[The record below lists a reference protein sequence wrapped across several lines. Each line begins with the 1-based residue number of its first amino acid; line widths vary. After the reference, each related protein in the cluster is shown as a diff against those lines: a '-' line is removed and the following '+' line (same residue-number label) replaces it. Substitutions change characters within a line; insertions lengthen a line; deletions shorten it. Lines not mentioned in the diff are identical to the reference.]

1 MSRHHMLPP
10 IVYTPQA
17 KPKKIE
23 SRKSRVQVR
32 SAGAAGKAADVEET
46 GETIGFEQPVL
57 PSGHLASQ
65 NFAPI
70 EGAEHKPGSTTGRLS
85 EGTLKTMLVAQEQQS

>member
-10 IVYTPQA
+10 IVYTPQP

-23 SRKSRVQVR
+23 SRKSRVQLR
-32 SAGAAGKAADVEET
+32 SASAARNAGDVEET
-46 GETIGFEQPVL
+46 AETAGFEQAAPL
-57 PSGHLASQ
+57 SGHPALQ

-70 EGAEHKPGSTTGRLS
+70 EGSEQKPNSTPGRLS
-85 EGTLKTMLVAQEQQS
+85 EGTLKTMLVAQEQLN